1 MRSRRLPSPRRSRRR
16 SWTGSRKPR
25 RTRTFRGRSCGCA
38 GPFHERKAGGVD
50 RGEILAEHEDERGEE
65 DEHGHRVEQPLE
77 DDRRERAGRRHA
89 SLLIGRRLAREE
101 IGANDLAGAGRQHAA
116 RGKPDRRGAKRI
128 HEARVAERRQQVLP
142 AQRADRQIHQHRRQ
156 GQHQPFGAR
165 VDNGG
170 QDATEIDVVK
180 EQRDQGDGAVTNTNI
195 LSRKSAVAS
204 PVASLSRESRSPQS
218 SVSSLQSP
226 IVGRRSS
233 VGSRRPCILSSNV

>member
-1 MRSRRLPSPRRSRRR
+1 MTPASADGSTCSSRAIVCPRRA
-16 SWTGSRKPR
+16 GLPARKK
-25 RTRTFRGRSCGCA
+25 RTTSAPIETAAALAPAHFTSAKPVGLTA
-38 GPFHERKAGGVD
+38 AT
-50 RGEILAEHEDERGEE
+50 ILAEHEDEGGQE
-65 DEHGHRVEQPLE
+65 DEHGHRIEQPLE

-128 HEARVAERRQQVLP
+128 HEARVAERRQRVLP

-180 EQRDQGDGAVTNTNI
+180 EQRDQGDGDRQHDHGAN
-195 LSRKSAVAS
+195 
-204 PVASLSRESRSPQS
+204 
-218 SVSSLQSP
+218 
-226 IVGRRSS
+226 
-233 VGSRRPCILSSNV
+233 VGSHGP